1 MTENGQNPI
10 TGAEDVAW
18 DLSVLYASIDDP
30 AIETDMQKAEAMA
43 DEFADS
49 YRGKVADLDAATV
62 AQAMK
67 TAETIY
73 DLLVR
78 MYAYASLVYSTDTA
92 KPKHGALRQ
101 KATEFYSTIVQK
113 MVFFELEWNNLED
126 DHARTL
132 LGDPALASYRHYLE
146 AERRYKPFQ
155 LDEAREQLLIEKS
168 VTGREAWTR
177 FFTQMTSSMRYQ
189 FDGEDLTQSEILA
202 KMHDTDRSIREKAAE
217 SVTAGLRAREMEL
230 TYIFNVLAADKATDD
245 RLRGYPTWVSSR
257 NLSNKAPDAV
267 VDALIEAVTSR
278 YDLVA
283 RHYRLKRQILG
294 LDELTHIDRY
304 APIPAKE
311 SDRLYRWAE
320 AREIVLSAF
329 DAFSPRM
336 AETAQQFFDKNWIH
350 AKLAP
355 NKRGGAF
362 SAGVTPSTH
371 PFVFMNYMGKATHV
385 STLAHELGHGV
396 HQSLAGAHN
405 HIFDADTPLTT
416 AEMASVFAEMLVF
429 TDLMAKEDDA
439 EARLAMLATKI
450 EDTFAT
456 VFRQIAM
463 NRFEHGMHGARRD
476 EGELTTA
483 RLSEIWMDTQRDMHG
498 DSVKLTDDYGIWW
511 SYIPHFLHTPGYVYA
526 YSFGELLV
534 LALYNVYQDEGPSF
548 VPKYLEVLAA
558 GGSDYPDKI
567 LAKVGVDL
575 NDPAFWQ
582 KGLDAIEVLIE
593 QEEALAKEVYPDR
606 F

>member
-1 MTENGQNPI
+1 MTKNGQNPI
-10 TGAEDVAW
+10 TGAEAVTW
-18 DLSVLYASIDDP
+18 DLSVLYNSIDDP
-30 AIETDMQKAEAMA
+30 AIDADMQKAEKMA
-43 DEFADS
+43 DDFAAA
-49 YRGKVADLDAATV
+49 YKGKVAALDAATV
-62 AQAMK
+62 AQAVQA
-67 TAETIY
+67 AETIY

-78 MYAYASLVYSTDTA
+78 LWSYSSLVHSTDTA
-92 KPKHGALRQ
+92 DPKHGALRQ
-101 KATEFYSTIVQK
+101 KVTEFYSKVVQK
-113 MVFFELEWNNLED
+113 IVFFELEWNNLEED
-126 DHARTL
+126 QAKRL
-132 LGDPALASYRHYLE
+132 LDDPALARYRHYLE
-146 AERRYKPFQ
+146 AERRYKPYQ

-168 VTGREAWTR
+168 VTGRQSWVR
-177 FFTQMTSSMRYQ
+177 FFTQLTSAMRYQ
-189 FDGEDLTQSEILA
+189 FEGEELNQSEILA
-202 KMHDTDRSIREKAAE
+202 KMHDPDRTIREKAAD
-217 SVTAGLRAREMEL
+217 SVTVGLREREMEL

-257 NLSNKAPDAV
+257 NLSNKTPDAV
-267 VDALIEAVTSR
+267 VEALIEAVTSR

-283 RHYRLKRQILG
+283 RHYRLKRQIMG
-294 LDELTHIDRY
+294 LDELAHFDRY

-311 SDRLYRWAE
+311 SDRLYTWEE
-320 AREIVLSAF
+320 AQEIVLAAF
-329 DAFSPRM
+329 GAFSPRM
-336 AETAQQFFDKNWIH
+336 AETAQRFFDQNWIH

-362 SAGVTPSTH
+362 SAGVTPSAH
-371 PFVFMNYMGKATHV
+371 PFVFLNYMGKATHV

-396 HQSLAGAHN
+396 HQSLAGAQN

-429 TDLMAKEDDA
+429 TDLMEKEDDP
-439 EARLAMLATKI
+439 EARLAMLAAKI

-456 VFRQIAM
+456 VFRQLAM
-463 NRFEHGMHGARRD
+463 NRFEHGMHTARRT
-476 EGELTTA
+476 EGELTTT

-498 DSVKLTDDYGIWW
+498 DSVTLGDDYGIWW

-534 LALYNVYQDEGPSF
+534 LALYNVYKEEGESF

-582 KGLDAIEVLIE
+582 KGLDAIEVLIA